1 MIPRPCIISPIDCT
15 IMRISVYIIAN
26 QNIRIHKPSPP
37 RIIIAKQGMRRIDNS
52 MHRKSSRLLKNIVIL
67 SIENPQSHTDNAR
80 KYGAQKIADTL
91 RTRMLGKSPV
101 CQNSGVGKK
110 GEMLESCQ
118 QRQQRGKKQISN
130 RRQKNSFQPMLF
142 ARLARRTREH
152 QPERIAC
159 LGIEPSGSR
168 THDLLLRRDAHRFP
182 FRELHCPVMPDFPA
196 FPADFY
202 VFDGGQRNVKNRNFQ
217 PCC

>member
-1 MIPRPCIISPIDCT
+1 ML
-15 IMRISVYIIAN
+15 
-26 QNIRIHKPSPP
+26 PSKASG
-37 RIIIAKQGMRRIDNS
+37 RLHASTRLLLCLTASNIAKQGMGRVDNS
-52 MHRKSSRLLKNIVIL
+52 MHRKSRRLLKNIVIL
-67 SIENPQSHTDNAR
+67 SIENPQSHTDNSR

-91 RTRMLGKSPV
+91 CTRMLGKSPV

-142 ARLARRTREH
+142 ARLPTRTREH

-159 LGIEPSGSR
+159 LGIESSGSR
-168 THDLLLRRDAHRFP
+168 THDLLLRRTHSPLPIVSPGVPRNADIARIFP
-182 FRELHCPVMPDFPA
+182 VPNPIRYL
-196 FPADFY
+196 
-202 VFDGGQRNVKNRNFQ
+202 
-217 PCC
+217 CCTIQIRPFSGWKLAEN

>member
-1 MIPRPCIISPIDCT
+1 
-15 IMRISVYIIAN
+15 
-26 QNIRIHKPSPP
+26 
-37 RIIIAKQGMRRIDNS
+37 MRRVDNS
-52 MHRKSSRLLKNIVIL
+52 MHRKSRQLLKNIVIL

-80 KYGAQKIADTL
+80 KYGAQKIAGTPC
-91 RTRMLGKSPV
+91 TRMLGKSPV

-130 RRQKNSFQPMLF
+130 RRQKNSFQPMFF
-142 ARLARRTREH
+142 ARLPTRTHER
-152 QPERIAC
+152 QPERIVY
-159 LGIEPSGSR
+159 LGNESSLSR
-168 THDLLLRRDAHRFP
+168 THDRLLRRDAHRFP

>member
-1 MIPRPCIISPIDCT
+1 
-15 IMRISVYIIAN
+15 
-26 QNIRIHKPSPP
+26 
-37 RIIIAKQGMRRIDNS
+37 MRRVDNS
-52 MHRKSSRLLKNIVIL
+52 MHRKSRRLLKNIVIL
-67 SIENPQSHTDNAR
+67 PVENPSHHADNA
-80 KYGAQKIADTL
+80 KKCGAQKIADTL

-110 GEMLESCQ
+110 GEMLGSCQ
-118 QRQQRGKKQISN
+118 QRQQRRKKQISG
-130 RRQKNSFQPMLF
+130 QKKSFQPMLL

-159 LGIEPSGSR
+159 LGIESSGSR

>member
-1 MIPRPCIISPIDCT
+1 MHASTRLLLCLTAS
-15 IMRISVYIIAN
+15 N
-26 QNIRIHKPSPP
+26 
-37 RIIIAKQGMRRIDNS
+37 IAKQGMGRVDNS
-52 MHRKSSRLLKNIVIL
+52 MHRKSRRLLKNIVIL
-67 SIENPQSHTDNAR
+67 SIENPQSHTDNSR

-91 RTRMLGKSPV
+91 CTRMLGKSPV

-142 ARLARRTREH
+142 ARLPTRTREH

-159 LGIEPSGSR
+159 LGIESSGSR
-168 THDLLLRRDAHRFP
+168 THDLLLRRTHSPLPIVSPGVPRNADIARIFP
-182 FRELHCPVMPDFPA
+182 VPNPIRYL
-196 FPADFY
+196 
-202 VFDGGQRNVKNRNFQ
+202 
-217 PCC
+217 CCTIQIRPFSGWKLAEN

>member
-1 MIPRPCIISPIDCT
+1 MIPRPCIISPIDWT

-37 RIIIAKQGMRRIDNS
+37 RIIIAKQGMRSVDNS
-52 MHRKSSRLLKNIVIL
+52 MHRKSRRLLKNIVIL
-67 SIENPQSHTDNAR
+67 PVENPSHHADNA
-80 KYGAQKIADTL
+80 KKCGAQKIADTL
-91 RTRMLGKSPV
+91 CTRMLGKSPV

-118 QRQQRGKKQISN
+118 HHQQRGKKQISN
-130 RRQKNSFQPMLF
+130 RRQKNSFQPMFF

-159 LGIEPSGSR
+159 LGIESSGIR
-168 THDLLLRRDAHRFP
+168 THGRLLRRTHSPLPIVSLSVPRNADIARIFP
-182 FRELHCPVMPDFPA
+182 VTNPVR
-196 FPADFY
+196 Y
-202 VFDGGQRNVKNRNFQ
+202 
-217 PCC
+217 PCCTVLIRPFSG

>member
-1 MIPRPCIISPIDCT
+1 
-15 IMRISVYIIAN
+15 MRISVYIIAN

-37 RIIIAKQGMRRIDNS
+37 RIIIAKQGMGRVDNS

-67 SIENPQSHTDNAR
+67 PVENPSHHTDNA
-80 KYGAQKIADTL
+80 KKCGAQKIADTL

-130 RRQKNSFQPMLF
+130 RRQKNSFQPMFF

-159 LGIEPSGSR
+159 LGIESSGSR
-168 THDLLLRRDAHRFP
+168 SHDLLLRSGVVHLPCVSPGVPRNADIARIFP
-182 FRELHCPVMPDFPA
+182 VPNPVR
-196 FPADFY
+196 Y
-202 VFDGGQRNVKNRNFQ
+202 
-217 PCC
+217 PCCTVLIRPFSG